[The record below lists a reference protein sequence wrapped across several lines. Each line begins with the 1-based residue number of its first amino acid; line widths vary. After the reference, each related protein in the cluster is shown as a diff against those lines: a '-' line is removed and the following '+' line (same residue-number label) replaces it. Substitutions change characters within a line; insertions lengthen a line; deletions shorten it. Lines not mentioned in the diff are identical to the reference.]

1 MMRCWKIKGAML
13 ILVLAVLALV
23 FPLCLPVSAASA
35 GSAWS
40 PMTSGTTEALEGVW
54 GSSSSDVWGNLG
66 SAG

>member
-1 MMRCWKIKGAML
+1 MMRHRKKKGAIL
-13 ILVLAVLALV
+13 VLVLAVLALV

-40 PMTSGTTEALEGVW
+40 PMTSGTTKDLNSVW